1 MPWKE
6 CDTMSLREEFVS
18 MAMSEGANLS
28 FLCRRFGI
36 SRTTGS
42 KWVHRYR
49 AQGREGLRDSS
60 RRPHH
65 SPSRTEPW
73 LEATVLKLRDR
84 HPAWGGR
91 KLRRRLQDLGTDPV
105 PAASTI
111 TEILRR
117 HGRIDASASEKAR
130 SFVRFEH
137 ASPND
142 LWQMD
147 FKGHFGLLSGGRCH
161 LLTVLDDHS
170 RFSLGLRACGN
181 EQSGTVRAEWRLIFR
196 RYGLPRAM
204 LMDNGAPWGSARDHC
219 HTSLTVWLMEQGIR
233 VTHGRPYHPQTQGK
247 EERFHRTLRAELL
260 RGREFCDLRDAQE
273 RFDPWRDLYNTERP
287 HEALGLGL
295 PVSRYT
301 LSPRGFKEE
310 VLPWDYGPG
319 AETRK
324 VYAPGL
330 MSYGGREYKLGKAFE
345 GMRVGIRPLSED
357 GLLGVYFCQMKVHE
371 INLHEE

>member
-6 CDTMSLREEFVS
+6 CDTMSLREEFVRL
-18 MAMSEGANLS
+18 AMSESANLS

-36 SRTTGS
+36 SRTTGY
-42 KWVHRYR
+42 KWVDRYR
-49 AQGREGLRDSS
+49 AQGRDGLRDSS
-60 RRPHH
+60 RRPSH
-65 SPSRTEPW
+65 SPSRTEAC

-91 KLRRRLQDLGTDPV
+91 KLRRRLQDLGTDDV

-117 HGRIDASASEKAR
+117 HGRIDASASEKAA

-147 FKGHFGLLSGGRCH
+147 FKGHFGLLAGGRCH
-161 LLTVLDDHS
+161 PLTLLDDHS

-181 EQSGTVRAEWRLIFR
+181 EQAGTVREELRLIFR

-204 LMDNGAPWGSARDHC
+204 LMDNGAPWGSAGDPR
-219 HTSLTVWLMEQGIR
+219 HTFLTVWLMERGIR

-260 RGREFCDLRDAQE
+260 HGREFCDLRDCQQ
-273 RFDPWRDLYNTERP
+273 RFDPWRDVYNTERP

-295 PVSRYT
+295 PVSRYAM
-301 LSPRGFKEE
+301 SRRGFKEE
-310 VLPWDYGPG
+310 VSPWDYGPG

-324 VYAPGL
+324 GYAPGL
-330 MSYGGREYKLGKAFE
+330 ISYGGREYKLGKAFQ
-345 GMRVGIRPLSED
+345 GRRVGIRPLSED
-357 GLLGVYFCQMKVHE
+357 GLLGVYFCQTKIHE
-371 INLHEE
+371 IDLTEG

>member
-42 KWVHRYR
+42 KWVHRYW

-117 HGRIDASASEKAR
+117 HGRIDASASEK
-130 SFVRFEH
+130 
-137 ASPND
+137 
-142 LWQMD
+142 
-147 FKGHFGLLSGGRCH
+147 
-161 LLTVLDDHS
+161 
-170 RFSLGLRACGN
+170 
-181 EQSGTVRAEWRLIFR
+181 
-196 RYGLPRAM
+196 
-204 LMDNGAPWGSARDHC
+204 
-219 HTSLTVWLMEQGIR
+219 
-233 VTHGRPYHPQTQGK
+233 
-247 EERFHRTLRAELL
+247 
-260 RGREFCDLRDAQE
+260 
-273 RFDPWRDLYNTERP
+273 
-287 HEALGLGL
+287 
-295 PVSRYT
+295 VSR
-301 LSPRGFKEE
+301 
-310 VLPWDYGPG
+310 
-319 AETRK
+319 
-324 VYAPGL
+324 
-330 MSYGGREYKLGKAFE
+330 
-345 GMRVGIRPLSED
+345 
-357 GLLGVYFCQMKVHE
+357 
-371 INLHEE
+371 